1 MSSYSGTY
9 RGPFTGSSPRYAE
22 DHYDNYVGIGKYS
35 DRYVQ
40 DYKFEVYGG
49 VGIQGISDC
58 SLSNYAI
65 TNLPSGA
72 TLNSATGVL
81 TASGTF
87 TSSKSMQTVI

>member
-9 RGPFTGSSPRYAE
+9 RGPFASSTPDWASGYSE
-22 DHYDNYVGIGKYS
+22 NYVGIGDYS

-87 TSSKSMQTVI
+87 TSS